1 MEKQSADC
9 VVIGGGFYGAC
20 VALYMRQ
27 FVEHVIIIEK
37 ESDLLTRASYA
48 NQARV
53 HNGYHYPRSYI
64 TAVRSRVNFPRFV
77 EEFSSAIDSNF
88 LKIYAIARQHTKVNA
103 LQFKKFCQKIGA
115 EFSTAPHEVKKL
127 FDPSLIEETFVVKEY
142 AFNAKKLA
150 EKLKQE
156 LQEKNIEILYNTTA
170 LKVGQTQNS
179 LQVDLNS
186 GDSVFAT
193 WVFNCTYS
201 QINTLLENSG
211 LPKLP
216 MKHEITEMA
225 LIEMPEELKQLGITI
240 MDGPF
245 FSAMP
250 FPAREM
256 HTLSHVRYTPKYSWS
271 DAEHYQDGHALLS
284 QFNKQSNF
292 NYMIKDAQRFVPAL
306 QEAKQKDSL
315 FEVKTVLLQNESD
328 DGRPILFRK
337 DYGFKN
343 FSVIMG
349 GKIDNIYDILEAFRQ
364 TGDFGFGKMQD

>member
-1 MEKQSADC
+1 MSSESADC

-27 FVEHVIIIEK
+27 FVEHVVILEK
-37 ESDLLTRASYA
+37 EADVLMRASYV

-53 HNGYHYPRSYI
+53 HNGYHYPRSFV

-77 EEFSSAIDSNF
+77 QEFAPAIDDSF
-88 LKIYAIARQHTKVNA
+88 LKVYAIAKQHTKVNA

-115 EFSTAPHEVKKL
+115 EFSSVSPEVKKL
-127 FDPSLIEETFVVKEY
+127 FDTSLIEEAFVVKEY

-150 EKLKQE
+150 EGLKQQ
-156 LQEKNIEILYNTTA
+156 LKEKNIEVRYSTTA
-170 LKVGQTQNS
+170 IKVSQQPGK
-179 LQVDLNS
+179 LRVDVDS
-186 GDSVFAT
+186 GDSLMAN

-225 LIEMPEELKQLGITI
+225 LIEMPEELKKIGITI

-245 FSAMP
+245 FSVMP
-250 FPAREM
+250 FPARQL

-271 DAEHYQDGHALLS
+271 DVEQYQNGHDLLAQLS
-284 QFNKQSNF
+284 KHSNF
-292 NYMIKDAQRFVPAL
+292 NYMIKDAQRFIPAL
-306 QEAKQKDSL
+306 RDAQHKDSL
-315 FEVKTVLLQNESD
+315 FEVKTVLLQNEAD

-349 GKIDNIYDILEAFRQ
+349 GKIDNIYDILEAFKQ
-364 TGDFGFGKMQD
+364 SGDFGFGQMKN